1 VKRLVFVVVAAIA
14 GVGAAAP
21 QASPPARP
29 IAAGVTVGAIK
40 VGGLSSEHARTRLS
54 ARFGMGLRLS
64 AGNRSWVASPQR
76 VGATA
81 AVDSAVS
88 RALRAPPR
96 TKVPLEVRVD
106 RAAVRA
112 YVARVARRFH
122 VAPADAKLVGLSGL
136 RPNIVES
143 KPGHDLDRRAA
154 VNAIAWA
161 LRHGSR
167 HPMHLPLR
175 TIQPRVTAA
184 SFGPV
189 IVIERG
195 SNRLTLYDGTRVE
208 RVFAVA
214 TGQSAYPTPAGWWSI
229 VDMQRNPWWR
239 PPDSAWAQGAKPI
252 PPGPGNPLGT
262 RWMGLSAAA
271 VGIHGTPDAA
281 SIGYSASHGCIRM
294 QIPDA
299 EWLFEHVH
307 VGTSVFIV

>member
-1 VKRLVFVVVAAIA
+1 VKRLVFIAVAAIA

-40 VGGLSSEHARTRLS
+40 VGGLSSEHARTRLA

-64 AGNRSWVASPQR
+64 AGDRSWVASPQR
-76 VGATA
+76 LGATA

-88 RALRAPPR
+88 RALRAAPG
-96 TKVPLEVRVD
+96 TNLPLEVRVD

-112 YVARVARRFH
+112 YVARVARLFH
-122 VAPADAKLVGLSGL
+122 AAPVDAKLVGLSGL
-136 RPNIVES
+136 RPNIADG

-167 HPMHLPLR
+167 HPMHLPLQ
-175 TIQPRVTAA
+175 TLQPTVTAA

-195 SNRLTLYDGTRVE
+195 VNRLTLYDGTRVE

-214 TGQSAYPTPAGWWSI
+214 TGQAAYPTPAGWWSI

-239 PPDSAWAQGAKPI
+239 PPDSTWAQGAKPI

-262 RWMGLSAAA
+262 RWMGLSAPA

-307 VGTSVFIV
+307 VGTNVFIV

>member
-1 VKRLVFVVVAAIA
+1 MKRIVFVVVAALA

-21 QASPPARP
+21 QASPPAQP
-29 IAAGVTVGAIK
+29 VAAGVTVGGIK
-40 VGGLSSEHARTRLS
+40 VGGLSSEHARTRLA

-64 AGNRSWVASPQR
+64 AGDRNWVASPR
-76 VGATA
+76 RLGAAA
-81 AVDSAVS
+81 AVDEAVT
-88 RALRAPPR
+88 RALRSAPG
-96 TKVPLEVRVD
+96 TKLPLEVKVD
-106 RAAVRA
+106 RRAVRA
-112 YVARVARRFH
+112 YVSRIANRFH
-122 VAPADAKLVGLSGL
+122 ADPVDAKLVGLSGL
-136 RPNIVES
+136 RPNIADG
-143 KPGHDLDRRAA
+143 KPGQELDRRAA

-175 TIQPRVTAA
+175 TIQPSVTAA
-184 SFGPV
+184 TFGPV
-189 IVIERG
+189 IVIQRG
-195 SNRLTLYDGTRVE
+195 ANRLTLYDGTRVE
-208 RVFAVA
+208 RVFSVA
-214 TGQSAYPTPAGWWSI
+214 TGQAAYPTPAGWWTI

-239 PPDSAWAQGAKPI
+239 PPDSPWAQGAKPI

-262 RWMGLSAAA
+262 RWMGLSAPA

-307 VGTSVFIV
+307 VGTNVFIV